1 MSMVTFMSET
11 ATEPKVEQITVRMT
25 EAEKEK
31 ASALG
36 KFLYV
41 NGKLDEASIAG
52 ALRAALNFTVNEIAK
67 DVEARRL
74 GAQTR

>member
-1 MSMVTFMSET
+1 VTFMTQT
-11 ATEPKVEQITVRMT
+11 ATEPMVEQITVRMT
-25 EAEKEK
+25 EAEKKK
-31 ASALG
+31 ADALG

-41 NGKLDEASIAG
+41 HGKLDEPSVAG

-74 GAQTR
+74 GAK